1 MPRATRGRELGRK
14 LVEAMGLPLDG
25 CVGAE
30 IAAPADGFA
39 TVVVRYNLAPEV
51 LAKLAES
58 LKDETA

>member
-1 MPRATRGRELGRK
+1 MPNPTRGRDFGRK

-30 IAAPADGFA
+30 IASPVDSFA
-39 TVVVRYNLAPEV
+39 TVVVRYHLTAEV

-58 LKDETA
+58 LKGETG